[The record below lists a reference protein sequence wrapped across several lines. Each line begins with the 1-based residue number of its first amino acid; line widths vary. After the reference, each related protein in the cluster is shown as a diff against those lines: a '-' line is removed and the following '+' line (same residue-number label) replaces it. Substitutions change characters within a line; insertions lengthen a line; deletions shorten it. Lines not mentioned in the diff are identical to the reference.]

1 MDENIANLKQYIE
14 KDIENKS
21 FDFFSEKEIDK
32 SYIVAEFI
40 DDTNKSL
47 VIITC

>member
-21 FDFFSEKEIDK
+21 IDFFSEKKLI
-32 SYIVAEFI
+32 
-40 DDTNKSL
+40 SL
-47 VIITC
+47 IS

>member
-21 FDFFSEKEIDK
+21 IDFFQKKKLI
-32 SYIVAEFI
+32 
-40 DDTNKSL
+40 SL
-47 VIITC
+47 IS